1 MNTNYLSLCDFNY
14 DTYREHE
21 DLKSLSNE
29 QLAAHFLTF
38 GIDEGRI
45 FNAIKNRNDF
55 VSLIDKK
62 GKMLEIGPL
71 DNPQLDH
78 RSTNYYSVDVFSKEQ
93 LIQNYIH
100 DPKVVK
106 ENIIAPSYV
115 IVNNDYSEIQ
125 HEFNCIFSSHNIE
138 HMPCVV
144 TFLNNLDSILNKDGA
159 IYLIIPDKRYC
170 FDFFKRE
177 SDIYDI
183 LQLHYEKNS
192 RPRFLDV
199 IRMVSQST
207 HNNPVAHWNHD
218 HGTIQ
223 FEEALLNSYAAITN
237 QYNSGMYIDSHVNLF
252 TPQSFM
258 QIIELLSKL
267 KLIRLKINK
276 LYHTLYGS
284 NEFYVILK
292 REDGV

>member
-1 MNTNYLSLCDFNY
+1 
-14 DTYREHE
+14 
-21 DLKSLSNE
+21 
-29 QLAAHFLTF
+29 
-38 GIDEGRI
+38 
-45 FNAIKNRNDF
+45 
-55 VSLIDKK
+55 
-62 GKMLEIGPL
+62 
-71 DNPQLDH
+71 
-78 RSTNYYSVDVFSKEQ
+78 
-93 LIQNYIH
+93 
-100 DPKVVK
+100 
-106 ENIIAPSYV
+106 
-115 IVNNDYSEIQ
+115 
-125 HEFNCIFSSHNIE
+125 
-138 HMPCVV
+138 MPCVV